1 MARIGRMIQFAGLRR
16 GPRSRIAAA
25 RMAPSSGDIDAPSL
39 PNIAAHRAVSDLLQ
53 TRPAAAPAERV
64 PLSVDN
70 ALSVTAMLIAGAF
83 VGYFLFTGMP
93 ALTFEVFPRTLTN
106 HLVYAGAAVV
116 YVVYLAIARRL
127 PGGSPLDVPVLGF
140 IAAFAIATFASIDWR
155 LSLEATL
162 QLGAAIIIF
171 YALAD
176 LPFLSAMQLQRAI
189 VLVAAA
195 LSIYALWVVGN
206 DYADYLRLVRD
217 VEGLDAGNIFPP
229 TVPRVHDVS
238 DHPNVLAMLL
248 VLMMPFVAHAAM
260 RGQTIIERIAA
271 AVAFAV
277 AAMAI
282 FLTLSRGGWLGVF
295 AGVGFTV
302 IGVWLTARAY
312 DREQQG
318 FAPSWTNAI
327 PRDISPTAIATL
339 GGAAALAVGGT
350 LAFLSSST
358 TRPGWLFRSS
368 LSPRED
374 AWESGLE
381 MFADNPLFGSGPH
394 TFGLLYPQYS
404 GRFLVHTQHAH
415 NGFLQLANDAGI
427 LGLLAL
433 LGVALAIVY
442 MLAKT
447 WREGSLD
454 QRALAVACAGALIG
468 FTVHNQLDAGNIWK
482 APAVALAL
490 VAAIIVRNY
499 RERPAQPEQVPAPE
513 DVAGRDRRFAIPDP
527 WPRYATRAAR
537 SLLLLLIALPFIG
550 WWRIDRAQHDHW
562 LGADAANNGRYAE
575 AIPRL
580 QDAVNADSS
589 MMVYQLDLGRA
600 QANLCLQLSPCD
612 ENLLDAAILHL
623 ERAADIDPRSDIARA
638 NLARAYQLAGREEDA
653 AREAQISRL
662 AAHHVTPVLA
672 AAEVYEDMGYEQEA
686 VETYG
691 QVLSMDAS
699 LADSEFW
706 QMTDFRRDRYDDI
719 LAASIIGLNPCTNGA
734 LVVEQG
740 HRDPAAA
747 PAGLDDL
754 EEGCKLLALGSPNDL
769 VVRVALAKILMAQD
783 KPDEAREHLQFAVD
797 RQPDFGP
804 ARTELGRWYAAIGDL
819 EEAKQQW
826 VRGAELEQ
834 AESVMLLGETYPAGE
849 VPASLRDD
857 LKDLL
862 NASASSV
869 RNDLISVLYYRVRYQ
884 RLSPVSAM
892 IDGDWRFAVPRL
904 YIEME
909 QTLARW
915 TTAAN

>member
-1 MARIGRMIQFAGLRR
+1 MSDLAET
-16 GPRSRIAAA
+16 RIAPA
-25 RMAPSSGDIDAPSL
+25 RARRSPIARDAVLS
-39 PNIAAHRAVSDLLQ
+39 
-53 TRPAAAPAERV
+53 AAA
-64 PLSVDN
+64 
-70 ALSVTAMLIAGAF
+70 MLLAGAF

-93 ALTFEVFPRTLTN
+93 ALTFDVFPRTLTN
-106 HLVYAGAAVV
+106 HLVYAGAAIV
-116 YVVYLAIARRL
+116 YVVYLAVARRL
-127 PGGSPLDVPVLGF
+127 PGGSPLDIPVLGF
-140 IAAFAIATFASIDWR
+140 IAAYAIATVTSIDWR

-162 QLGAAIIIF
+162 QLGAAVIVF

-176 LPFLSAMQLQRAI
+176 LPFLSARQLRRAVI
-189 VLVAAA
+189 LVAAA
-195 LSIYALWVVGN
+195 LSLYALWVVGN

-238 DHPNVLAMLL
+238 DHPNVLAMVL
-248 VLMMPFVAHAAM
+248 VLMMPFIAHGALRGAALA
-260 RGQTIIERIAA
+260 ERIVSAA
-271 AVAFAV
+271 TLAL

-302 IGVWLTARAY
+302 VGIWLTVRA
-312 DREQQG
+312 DQRERQG
-318 FAPSWTNAI
+318 FEASWTNAV

-339 GGAAALAVGGT
+339 GGAAILAVGGT

-433 LGVALAIVY
+433 LGMALAIVI

-482 APAVALAL
+482 APAIALAL

-499 RERPAQPEQVPAPE
+499 RERPQIETLESDQTA
-513 DVAGRDRRFAIPDP
+513 VARLRFTVPDP
-527 WPRYATRAAR
+527 WPRYAMLVARA
-537 SLLLLLIALPFIG
+537 SLLLLIMVPFIG
-550 WWRIDRAQHDHW
+550 WYRFDTAHHDHW
-562 LGADAANNGRYAE
+562 LGADAANNGRFSE
-575 AIPRL
+575 AIPHL

-600 QANLCLQLSPCD
+600 QANFCLQLFRCD
-612 ENLLDAAILHL
+612 QELLGPAIVHL
-623 ERAADIDPRSDIARA
+623 ERAAAIDPRSDIARA
-638 NLARAYQLAGREEDA
+638 NLARAYQLAGRDEDA
-653 AREAQISRL
+653 AREAQITRL
-662 AAHHVTPVLA
+662 AANHVTPVLA
-672 AAEVYEDMGYEQEA
+672 VAEVYEDLGYEEEA
-686 VETYG
+686 VETYA

-699 LADSEFW
+699 LAGSEFW
-706 QMTDFRRDRYDDI
+706 EGSDFRRTHIDEI
-719 LAASIIGLNPCTNGA
+719 LAASIIGLNPCASGTLA
-734 LVVEQG
+734 AEKM
-740 HRDPAAA
+740 RSDPSA
-747 PAGLDDL
+747 PAEDLDDL
-754 EEGCKLLALGSPNDL
+754 EDGCKLLALASPNDL
-769 VVRVALAKILMAQD
+769 TVRVALATILAAQD
-783 KPDEAREHLQFAVD
+783 KPQEALEHLQFAVN
-797 RQPDFGP
+797 RQPDFGS
-804 ARTELGRWYAAIGDL
+804 ARTELGRWYAAAGNI
-819 EEAKQQW
+819 EEAKRQW
-826 VRGAELEQ
+826 VRGVELEQ
-834 AESVMLLGETYPAGE
+834 AESVMLLGETYPEGE

-857 LKDLL
+857 LEDLL
-862 NASASSV
+862 FSSSSSV

-884 RLSPVSAM
+884 RLSPVAAM

-904 YIEME
+904 YTEME

-915 TTAAN
+915 TAAN